1 MHNPSGNDISTN
13 HYRPKRQDRGL
24 RLTQKSL
31 FRVTWESFWEIL
43 RFPRKFSLNPQHP
56 HHLNN
61 LCKRSTCNGKGIYFV
76 TMKWMTQISFQ
87 DFLGIWETFQEW
99 TSLCTKYGHGWLTM
113 ATVGWLRNFVKKCCH
128 HFWLIFFQISGIFP
142 TCFGCF
148 LPANATNKKSLNY
161 RNFSQPFLHNI
172 QSLETW
178 NLRDRDSQK
187 WVSRLHHWFL
197 PNTFALDNSVETTY

>member
-128 HFWLIFFQISGIFP
+128 HFWLQFFANFILRRLWVVFYLQIQQTKI
-142 TCFGCF
+142 
-148 LPANATNKKSLNY
+148 
-161 RNFSQPFLHNI
+161 
-172 QSLETW
+172 
-178 NLRDRDSQK
+178 
-187 WVSRLHHWFL
+187 
-197 PNTFALDNSVETTY
+197 VELYKF